1 MQAVSCTQP
10 IQVPATALWEAITS
24 DHHLEACLPYIKGL
38 TKNAKEQ
45 GISDVITY
53 LNDVTFTRASTA
65 WFEGTGYDLLVG
77 KDLEPK
83 NEVQWRIER
92 VNSTSCTLT
101 ISVTPSAVEKLP
113 RIVRR
118 IALALFVRRQ
128 LALYLEA
135 VTSGIKSWMESGSPI
150 DKSAFRKHTWFSA

>member
-1 MQAVSCTQP
+1 MQAVSSTQP
-10 IQVPATALWEAITS
+10 IQVPATTLWKAITS
-24 DHHLEACLPYIKGL
+24 DHHLEVCHPYIKRH
-38 TKNAKEQ
+38 TKNAREH

-83 NEVQWRIER
+83 NEVQWRIET
-92 VNSTSCTLT
+92 VDSTSCTPT
-101 ISVTPSAVEKLP
+101 IAVTPRAVEKLP

>member
-24 DHHLEACLPYIKGL
+24 DHHLEACHPYIKRH

-92 VNSTSCTLT
+92 VTSTSCTLA
-101 ISVTPSAVEKLP
+101 ISVTPRAVEKLP